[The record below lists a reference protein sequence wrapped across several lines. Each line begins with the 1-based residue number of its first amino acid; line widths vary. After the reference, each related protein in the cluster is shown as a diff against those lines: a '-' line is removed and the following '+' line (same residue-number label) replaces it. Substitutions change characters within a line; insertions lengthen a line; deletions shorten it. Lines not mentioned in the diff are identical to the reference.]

1 MKARRK
7 KTCSKNCIYI
17 HDGKKKKSPKVEMIR
32 RYQYLIGLH
41 FCSLLLLVGNPLL
54 AFHFWSKRDANRTV
68 DTGSVNIWY
77 ESFFFFLKKKGS
89 ARCFLAAGI
98 RKTEKARVFTSAPFI
113 SESWVACR
121 HCFFCLCSRGGYDIC
136 FAIVFFCFYD
146 NAHPIRIG
154 TRSPCGKRNQG
165 RRTVIVVNVI
175 FAKNWLQYVCTCCT

>member
-1 MKARRK
+1 MNDHVSALLFIYNFFIICIIQNGTIMKARRK

-77 ESFFFFLKKKGS
+77 ESFFFFLKKGVCALFFGSRHQKNRKSKGVYFS
-89 ARCFLAAGI
+89 TIHQWKLGRLSTLLFLS
-98 RKTEKARVFTSAPFI
+98 VFTRGV
-113 SESWVACR
+113 W
-121 HCFFCLCSRGGYDIC
+121 HLLC
-136 FAIVFFCFYD
+136 
-146 NAHPIRIG
+146 NRI
-154 TRSPCGKRNQG
+154 
-165 RRTVIVVNVI
+165 
-175 FAKNWLQYVCTCCT
+175 FLLLW